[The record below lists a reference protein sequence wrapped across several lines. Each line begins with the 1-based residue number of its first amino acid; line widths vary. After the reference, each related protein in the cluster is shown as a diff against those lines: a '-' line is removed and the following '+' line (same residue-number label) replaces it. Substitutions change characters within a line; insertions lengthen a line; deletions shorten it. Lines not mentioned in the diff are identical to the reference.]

1 MDPFSPHITNDVNFL
16 KGANGLW
23 ATLQA
28 AVAGVWKTV
37 IVAFRREKPFVQ
49 KRSAGRESLRILS
62 KHLNQIRNSLGSRG
76 FGSGFAFSGRD
87 FFLNRESNRSEN
99 DVFTSLGVDFNA
111 FRKLKSGGVERLAGF
126 KLGEVD

>member
-37 IVAFRREKPFVQ
+37 MVAFRREKPFYKKDPQ
-49 KRSAGRESLRILS
+49 G
-62 KHLNQIRNSLGSRG
+62 GSPC
-76 FGSGFAFSGRD
+76 GSCQSI
-87 FFLNRESNRSEN
+87 
-99 DVFTSLGVDFNA
+99 
-111 FRKLKSGGVERLAGF
+111 
-126 KLGEVD
+126 